1 LTRCRQVLGEDHP
14 HTLLAAVVLGV
25 MLCELGKDQQA
36 RHLAEDTLTRA
47 RRVPGEDHPDTLRL
61 VTSLAFVLSELGEHE
76 QSRQLKEWIKSQI
89 S

>member
-1 LTRCRQVLGEDHP
+1 LTRCRRALGEDHLY
-14 HTLLAAVVLGV
+14 TLRSAINLALLLSQLG
-25 MLCELGKDQQA
+25 DYQQA

-61 VTSLAFVLSELGEHE
+61 ITSLAFVLSELGEHE

-89 S
+89 P